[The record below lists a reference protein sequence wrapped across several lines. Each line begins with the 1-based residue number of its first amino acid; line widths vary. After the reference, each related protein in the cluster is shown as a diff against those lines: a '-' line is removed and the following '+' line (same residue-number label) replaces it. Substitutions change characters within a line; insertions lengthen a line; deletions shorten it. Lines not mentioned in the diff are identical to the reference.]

1 MAFVRGT
8 IGNDILRGTR
18 FSDHILGL
26 RGDDIIYA
34 TGGNNLIYGDDRLE
48 TLADGNDTIYGGSGN
63 DSIYGGGGDDLISG
77 GGGHNYLNGGSGND
91 TLIGGSGFDLL
102 LGKSGGNT
110 LTGGG
115 GVDWFVFD
123 VSYDSLNTIK
133 DFTNGLDKIV
143 LDSGMINNTINLT
156 IASNSIHPLAKAT
169 FGVTTQFYQL
179 DPNDFLLLDRNGVT
193 SDVTLFAG
201 KTEEIVVVYNNGVDT
216 NPDSSNPLEQPPIV
230 YFHDG
235 SQYQKLAMLSDGVL
249 PRPADF
255 VLYQ

>member
-8 IGNDILRGTR
+8 IGNNILRGTI

-63 DSIYGGGGDDLISG
+63 DSIYGGGGDDLIYG
-77 GGGHNYLNGGSGND
+77 GGGNNYLNGGSGHD
-91 TLIGGSGFDLL
+91 TLIGGSGFDLFR
-102 LGKSGGNT
+102 GGSGNNK

-123 VSYDSLNTIK
+123 GSHDSLNTIK

-143 LDSGMINNTINLT
+143 LDSSIIKNTINLS
-156 IASNSIHPLAKAT
+156 IASNSTHPLARTT
-169 FGVTTQFYQL
+169 FAMTTQFSQL
-179 DPNDFLLLDRNGVT
+179 DPNDFLLLDRNGVI
-193 SDVTLFAG
+193 SDAILFAG

-216 NPDSSNPLEQPPIV
+216 DPDSSDPLKQTPIV
-230 YFHDG
+230 YYHDG
-235 SQYQKLAMLSDGVL
+235 SQYQKLAMLSNGVL

-255 VLYQ
+255 LLYQ